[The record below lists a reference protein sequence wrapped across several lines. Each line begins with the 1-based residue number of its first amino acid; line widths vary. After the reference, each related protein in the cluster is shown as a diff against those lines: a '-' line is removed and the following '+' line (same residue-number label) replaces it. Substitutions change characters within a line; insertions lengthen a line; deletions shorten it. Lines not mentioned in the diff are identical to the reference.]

1 MTVHPNIILFD
12 GICNL
17 CNGVVCFLIK
27 RDKKAIFRF
36 AAIQSETGQK
46 LQKQFTIKNDNQSI
60 IYIRRGKY
68 YQQSTAVL
76 YIFKDLKR
84 GWQFLFPLIIIP
96 AFIRNYL
103 YLVISR
109 NRYRWFGKKETC
121 MLPNKEIRDRFV

>member
-36 AAIQSETGQK
+36 AAIQSETGQN
-46 LQKQFTIKNDNQSI
+46 LQKQFTINNDNQSI
-60 IYIRRGKY
+60 IYIRKGKY

-84 GWQFLFPLIIIP
+84 GWELLFPLITIP

-103 YLVISR
+103 YLIISR